1 MSAYFLKVAG
11 ATVSLEIDWLRGDL
25 AEGERVVRDLGWS
38 IQPVCAE
45 GPRVVSQSTTPTM
58 SRATISGGRPG
69 RFHLVWCRART
80 DRERVLC
87 RAIVLRIA
95 SGTGPN

>member
-1 MSAYFLKVAG
+1 MSAYILKAADAAVG
-11 ATVSLEIDWLRGDL
+11 VEIDWRRGDL
-25 AEGERVVRDLGWS
+25 ANGERVTRDLGWS
-38 IQPVCAE
+38 VQPVGAD
-45 GPRVVSQSTTPTM
+45 GPRIVSQSITPTL
-58 SRATISGGRPG
+58 SRAMVAGGRPG

-95 SGTGPN
+95 RGEDPK

>member
-1 MSAYFLKVAG
+1 MSAYVLKSVG
-11 ATVSLEIDWLRGDL
+11 ATVGLEVDWLRGDL
-25 AEGERVVRDLGWS
+25 VEGERVARDLGWS
-38 IQPVCAE
+38 IQPVDAD
-45 GPRVVSQSTTPTM
+45 GPRVDSQSITPTR

-69 RFHLVWCRART
+69 QFHLVWCRART

-95 SGTGPN
+95 SGNDSN